1 MNTPKHYSW
10 LLAVCLIASAALHGH
25 SQELLTNESII
36 SMASAKVGRNIIAE
50 KIRMSEADF
59 DLSTTALVTLKEAK
73 IHDSVVEQMLLK
85 AKDALPVVTNDDI
98 IILSQGK
105 VSRGIIIK
113 KIQLSKTD
121 FSVGANDLIEFK
133 SAKVHDAVVKE
144 IMLRAN

>member
-1 MNTPKHYSW
+1 M
-10 LLAVCLIASAALHGH
+10 AVCLIARTALHGH
-25 SQELLTNESII
+25 CQELLTNESII
-36 SMASAKVGRNIIAE
+36 SMTSAKVGRNIIAE

-59 DLSTTALVTLKEAK
+59 DLSTIALVTLKEAK

-85 AKDALPVVTNDDI
+85 AKDALPVITNDDI